1 MISSGILISRRIFYY
16 LFKSFNVIFQCVK
29 YTSPVRDHICFCQ
42 ETQSIAAHQT
52 HTQSCQF
59 STHRVIDCRDGIGLA
74 NHVLSMYVRCAKEW
88 CITNCARAVYH
99 WLPRWDRTWK
109 PCAFNVR
116 KLCDREGVM
125 YSVRNCAHAVIHG
138 HTTQLRCVAVYYEMR
153 VWLLAVPVFS
163 CLEFS
168 FLVVTGRN
176 CYVFLCLGVNRISS
190 L

>member
-59 STHRVIDCRDGIGLA
+59 STVSLIAAMGSDLQTMCFQCTYAVRRSDVSQTVHAPYIIDCRDGIGLGS
-74 NHVLSMYVRCAKEW
+74 HVLSMYVSCAIAKEW
-88 CITNCARAVYH
+88 CI
-99 WLPRWDRTWK
+99 
-109 PCAFNVR
+109 
-116 KLCDREGVM
+116 
-125 YSVRNCAHAVIHG
+125 RNCAHAVIHG